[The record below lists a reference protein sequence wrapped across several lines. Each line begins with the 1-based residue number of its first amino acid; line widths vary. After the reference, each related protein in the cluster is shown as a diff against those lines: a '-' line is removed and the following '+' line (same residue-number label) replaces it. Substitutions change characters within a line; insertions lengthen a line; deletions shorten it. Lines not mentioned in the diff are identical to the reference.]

1 MLDIEILCSNS
12 RNAVNKKESH
22 LIHLNRKDTI
32 IEFFFA
38 MPVAFHN
45 SYKKQKQPGKVWLLL
60 NEMVGEK

>member
-1 MLDIEILCSNS
+1 M
-12 RNAVNKKESH
+12 NKKESH

-32 IEFFFA
+32 IEFVFA
-38 MPVAFHN
+38 MPLAFHN